1 MLSVLMPFYNSE
13 KSIEKAI
20 DSILKQTFRDFSL
33 YLIDDCS
40 EDNSL
45 SIAENKKKTDSR
57 IIIIKNIEKL
67 GISKSL
73 NALIPKL
80 HTKYIVRMD
89 ADDYS
94 YEERFHEQ
102 INFLESNQETDI
114 LGTNVD
120 YFDIQG
126 NFISSSNLPLT
137 DNLIKKQLSKNNVLI
152 HPSIMMKT
160 NFLKEIKGYNNFF
173 INAQDYDLWFRARK
187 KFNFTNLKKPLLRYQ
202 IIQKK
207 SIKNDFYGIL
217 ARIKNLSV
225 DRYFLTQFFW
235 IFISLILIF
244 LRRIGFKQSI
254 FRKTIK

>member
-20 DSILKQTFRDFSL
+20 DSILKQTFWDFSL

-45 SIAENKKKTDSR
+45 SIAENKKKKDSR
-57 IIIIKNIEKL
+57 IIIIKNVEKL

-73 NALIPKL
+73 NAIIPKL
-80 HTKYIVRMD
+80 YTKYVARMD

-94 YEERFHEQ
+94 YKERFHDQ

-120 YFDIQG
+120 YFDIKG
-126 NFISSSNLPLT
+126 NFKSSSNLPLT
-137 DNLIKKQLSKNNVLI
+137 DILIKKQLSKNNVLI

-160 NFLKEIKGYNNFF
+160 KFLKEIKGYNNFF
-173 INAQDYDLWFRARK
+173 INAQDYDLWLRARK

-217 ARIKNLSV
+217 ARLKNLSV